1 MATISVIYHSGM
13 GHTTKM
19 AEAVAE
25 GAGGVAG
32 TKVHFLAIEGKDITE
47 GRWQNDDIMKKLDAS
62 DGIIFGSPTYMG
74 SVSAQMKAFID
85 ATSERWMKQTWK
97 DKVASAFSVSGGPSG
112 DKFNTL
118 MTFATLAMQQ
128 GMIWVGLGVT
138 PLNDT
143 GLNRLSFYFGAAGQ
157 AMLESPEEAPNAEDK
172 KTGAFLGRRVAEV
185 ANRFTA

>member
-1 MATISVIYHSGM
+1 MTTISVIYHSGM
-13 GHTTKM
+13 GHTAKM

-25 GAGGVAG
+25 GAGSVAE
-32 TKVHFLAIEGKDITE
+32 TQVHLLAIEGVDITQ
-47 GRWQNDDIMKKLDAS
+47 GRWQNDDIMKTLDGS
-62 DGIIFGSPTYMG
+62 DAIIFGSPTYMG

-85 ATSERWMKQTWK
+85 ATSERWLSQTWK

-138 PLNDT
+138 PLNET

-157 AMLESPEEAPNAEDK
+157 AMQESPEEAPNAEDK

-185 ANRFTA
+185 ARRLAS